1 MNLIS
6 NINNSNHRKA
16 ITRLISLADE
26 IILCSGW
33 IKYSGLKKL
42 LPKLKKVIADRKTSV
57 TVYSNK
63 AHTEEKCT
71 EALAKITGVNHVI
84 IDNDLKYFH
93 SKLYYFVSKD
103 NYYAIIGSANITE
116 GGLVGNDELSIQLS
130 GKLNDDNHIKIKQY
144 IENLKTY
151 TS

>member
-42 LPKLKKVIADRKTSV
+42 LPKLKKVIADRNTSV

-84 IDNDLKYFH
+84 IDNDLKYSLKTLLFRMQ
-93 SKLYYFVSKD
+93 
-103 NYYAIIGSANITE
+103 G
-116 GGLVGNDELSIQLS
+116 QLLRHHRFRKYHRRWFS
-130 GKLNDDNHIKIKQY
+130 GK
-144 IENLKTY
+144 
-151 TS
+151 